1 MPLKIVFSNLKK
13 LEPSFLDLEYREMLR
28 EACHHFEVDG
38 LLHLILNIPS
48 KTEDNRFFHLV
59 SSGSNIYLCNTAAAV
74 VPALFD
80 VFENQLFVQ
89 QAFSSDLEGKLLQFE
104 PSLKFAT
111 RKPTGAH
118 SESSVFLFAL
128 NDSNNMADEIRQRTY
143 REFQLIGQFLHHY
156 ASSIYVPQ
164 DVGISNSMLTG
175 REVAVLQ
182 KSGQGKT
189 YSTIGSDLNIS
200 SRTVRFFLE
209 SARHK
214 LGCSNTTHAVAMA
227 MQQGLI

>member
-1 MPLKIVFSNLKK
+1 MPLKVVFSNLKK
-13 LEPSFLDLEYREMLR
+13 LDFSFHDLDYSEMLR
-28 EACHHFEVDG
+28 EVCHHFEVDG
-38 LLHLILNIPS
+38 LLHLTLNIPS
-48 KTEDNRFFHLV
+48 KTEDNTFFHIV
-59 SSGSNIYLCNTAAAV
+59 SSGSNIYRCNTAAAV
-74 VPALFD
+74 DPALFD

-89 QAFSSDLEGKLLQFE
+89 QTFSSDLECKLLQFK

-111 RKPTGAH
+111 KKPTGAH
-118 SESSVFLFAL
+118 IEFSVFLLAL
-128 NDSNNMADEIRQRTY
+128 NDSNNMAGEIRQRTY
-143 REFQLIGQFLHHY
+143 REFQLIGQFLHQY
-156 ASSIYVPQ
+156 ASAIYAPQ
-164 DVGISNSMLTG
+164 DVRISNSMLTG

-189 YSTIGSDLNIS
+189 YSAIGSDLNIS

-214 LGCSNTTHAVAMA
+214 LGSINTTHAVATA